1 MIYCDIK
8 SGVNRME
15 QVKVSIIM
23 PVYGVEAYV
32 GRAIESL
39 QSQTLTEFELFAV
52 DDGTKDRSGIIC
64 DEYAAKD
71 SRIHVIHKENGGAPS
86 ARNTAI
92 PMAKGKYM
100 MFMDSDDWAEPNML
114 EEIYQLAEKTSAQMV
129 VAGFFIDT
137 YYSDTEYITNHFKY
151 KDIVYKTAEEFRKDA
166 YRLFDR
172 NLLYTPWNKLF
183 LSSYIHDNGLLFPQ
197 TLMDDF
203 PFVLSCI
210 RDMERIT
217 VTEKEYYHFIRA
229 RAESETAKYRPQL
242 FEKREEEHD
251 WMKDIYAHWGV
262 NDDLSQ
268 EMIQRRYIER
278 VIECIEN
285 TTNPNSG
292 LTKKEKKDAIR
303 RIITAENTRTALKVA
318 KPRSVMMKIMLL
330 PIRWKWVWLTY
341 TEGWFISKIKSSNT
355 KTFAK
360 LKASR

>member
-1 MIYCDIK
+1 
-8 SGVNRME
+8 ME

-39 QSQTLTEFELFAV
+39 QSQTLKEFELIAV

-71 SRIHVIHKENGGAPS
+71 SRIRVIHKENGGAPS

-92 PMAKGKYM
+92 PMAVGKYM

-114 EEIYQLAEKTSAQMV
+114 EEMYELAERTSAQLV
-129 VAGFFIDT
+129 ISGFFIDT

-151 KDIVYKTAEEFRKDA
+151 KDITYKTAEEFRKDA
-166 YRLFDR
+166 YQLFDR

-183 LSSYIHDNGLLFPQ
+183 LSEYIHKNDLLFPQ

-210 RDMERIT
+210 RDMQRIT
-217 VTEKEYYHFIRA
+217 VTDREYYHFIRA
-229 RAESETAKYRPQL
+229 RAESETAKYRPNL

-251 WMKDIYAHWGV
+251 WMQDIYTYWGI
-262 NDDLSQ
+262 DDEQSR

-285 TTNPNSG
+285 ITNPNST
-292 LTKKEKKDAIR
+292 LSRKEKRDAIR
-303 RIITAENTRTALKVA
+303 KIITAENTRIALKFA
-318 KPRSVMMKIMLL
+318 KPRSAMMKMMLI
-330 PIRWKWVWLTY
+330 PVRCKWVGLTY
-341 TEGWFISKIKSSNT
+341 SEGWFISKIKSSNT

-360 LKASR
+360 LKAGR